1 MDRGLSDGVL
11 RTAELLAV
19 LGKAVVGKTQEEIAE
34 MRGISSRQLRAHLK
48 ELNRRE
54 TSGPINTYKRT
65 PWVTAK
71 RLGGIDIQAEL
82 SAGRTQAKVLGWEDR
97 CAREGVDPYE

>member
-1 MDRGLSDGVL
+1 MKRIPSEWAEMVMDRGLSDGVL

-48 ELNRRE
+48 ELNRR
-54 TSGPINTYKRT
+54 
-65 PWVTAK
+65 
-71 RLGGIDIQAEL
+71 
-82 SAGRTQAKVLGWEDR
+82 
-97 CAREGVDPYE
+97 